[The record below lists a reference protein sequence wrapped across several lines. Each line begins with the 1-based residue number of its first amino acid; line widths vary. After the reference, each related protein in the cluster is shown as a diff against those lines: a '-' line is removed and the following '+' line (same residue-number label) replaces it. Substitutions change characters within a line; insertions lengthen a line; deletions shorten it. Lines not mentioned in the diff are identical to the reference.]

1 MGTLRRTWLK
11 IISPVAWSRRGA
23 ARRFLASFSETERGS
38 AADMLAAAE
47 LTTRRDLRRKYF
59 IHALDESRHARLFAR
74 RAGEIGAEQERAQAA
89 LDDTNTLQVHGIVG
103 GRSLFERYGELE
115 FLAFVHRSE
124 ALAVEQFGVY
134 HELDLL
140 DDQTDRLLKDIV
152 RDEHFHVGYS
162 RVELDRY
169 AREGRQAEVTRA
181 LRKVFWRRP
190 WEAWMRFSL
199 QVGHVVTSFWM
210 TMLYLVVVAP
220 FRLGAHREPPG
231 FRDVQPDSRPRM
243 AAARGQG

>member
-11 IISPVAWSRRGA
+11 LISPMAWGRTGA

-59 IHALDESRHARLFAR
+59 IHALDEARHARLFAR
-74 RAGEIGAEQERAQAA
+74 RAGEFGAEQERARAA
-89 LDDTNTLQVHGIVG
+89 IADTNTLQAHGIVG

-134 HELDLL
+134 QELRLL
-140 DDQTDRLLKDIV
+140 DDKTDLLLRDIV

-169 AREGRQAEVTRA
+169 TREGQASEVTWA

-190 WEAWMRFSL
+190 WEAWMRVSV
-199 QVGHVVTSFWM
+199 QIGHVVTSFWM
-210 TMLYLVVVAP
+210 TMLYLIVVAP
-220 FRLGAHREPPG
+220 FKLGADREASG
-231 FRDVQPDSRPRM
+231 FRDVQPDARPRM